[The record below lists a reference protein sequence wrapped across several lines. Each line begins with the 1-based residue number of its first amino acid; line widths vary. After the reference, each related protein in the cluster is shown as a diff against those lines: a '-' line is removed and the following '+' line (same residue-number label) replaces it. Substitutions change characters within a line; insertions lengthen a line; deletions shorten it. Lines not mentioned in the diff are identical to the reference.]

1 MLASPI
7 LSVKLQR
14 ICGVM
19 AFKSHVSVL
28 QKRNKKKN
36 GKKNIS
42 VLGSVRAHSSASN
55 LLLRSWLHWPVDW
68 SVIASSF
75 GWSLH
80 HGNHRLKNVYNL
92 NGWWVV
98 ARSFSTTPSV
108 YTQLFDQYEYT
119 SGSPWGVLTCQTK
132 KVSYWIKHLVLSQ
145 HVSLLS

>member
-1 MLASPI
+1 MLASSI
-7 LSVKLQR
+7 LSVKLQH

-28 QKRNKKKN
+28 QKRNKKKW
-36 GKKNIS
+36 KKNIS
-42 VLGSVRAHSSASN
+42 VLGSVRAHSSGSN

-75 GWSLH
+75 GWSPH

-98 ARSFSTTPSV
+98 ARSFSTTLSV
-108 YTQLFDQYEYT
+108 YTQLFDQYEYA

-145 HVSLLS
+145 HLSLLS